1 MFCPKCG
8 IEIKELLNFCE
19 ACGARLP
26 SPPPGGMTPP
36 PAFRPAPAP
45 AVPEDGTMYAGRDDL
60 PPVAAPGTGAPIPPV
75 AAPGTGAPIP
85 PVAAPGTGAPIPP
98 VAAPGTGAPIPPV
111 AKPGTGAPIPPVAKP
126 GTGAPIPPV
135 AAPGTGAPIPP
146 VAAPGTGAPIPPVA
160 APGTGAPIPPVAAPG
175 TGAPIPPPPVIAE
188 PEPIPP
194 VAVPPAP
201 SEAEHSVLTTPE
213 PPAGNPTSGKLT
225 FSKSFDRMKE
235 SSSHG
240 IAGHPVSPAA
250 SAHFI
255 ANNDFEDQL
264 GSEPAAPK
272 SGATE

>member
-1 MFCPKCG
+1 M
-8 IEIKELLNFCE
+8 
-19 ACGARLP
+19 
-26 SPPPGGMTPP
+26 
-36 PAFRPAPAP
+36 
-45 AVPEDGTMYAGRDDL
+45 
-60 PPVAAPGTGAPIPPV
+60 
-75 AAPGTGAPIP
+75 
-85 PVAAPGTGAPIPP
+85 
-98 VAAPGTGAPIPPV
+98 
-111 AKPGTGAPIPPVAKP
+111 
-126 GTGAPIPPV
+126 
-135 AAPGTGAPIPP
+135 
-146 VAAPGTGAPIPPVA
+146 
-160 APGTGAPIPPVAAPG
+160 
-175 TGAPIPPPPVIAE
+175 IAE